1 MSRTIFVES
10 SREEKNLYG
19 FLVGIP
25 EEKEVRRLKF
35 PKIYGQIGHYGAITE
50 LGFLKIRK

>member
-10 SREEKNLYG
+10 TGEEKNLYG
-19 FLVGIP
+19 LLKGIP

-35 PKIYGQIGHYGAITE
+35 PKI
-50 LGFLKIRK
+50 